1 MVFPFLSPSLEGKCD
16 LSLLSAATLSEV
28 VTFNR
33 GGGEVTE
40 GQSAKQGGYLH
51 RLLASVVDDNARVPL
66 LPQSLNCFTNRAK
79 TETFLDHLKVS
90 CYTLL
95 KGC

>member
-1 MVFPFLSPSLEGKCD
+1 MLFPFSSPSLEGKCD
-16 LSLLSAATLSEV
+16 LSLLSAATLSVV

-51 RLLASVVDDNARVPL
+51 RLLASVVTDNARLPL

-79 TETFLDHLKVS
+79 LRLFWIILKSAV
-90 CYTLL
+90 TLF
-95 KGC
+95 